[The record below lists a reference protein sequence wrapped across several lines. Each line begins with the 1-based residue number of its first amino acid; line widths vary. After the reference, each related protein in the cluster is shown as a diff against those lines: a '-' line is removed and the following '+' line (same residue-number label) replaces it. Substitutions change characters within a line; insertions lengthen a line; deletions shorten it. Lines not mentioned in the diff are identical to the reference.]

1 MTSRL
6 KMALDAGAATLPE
19 GRIAVFRP
27 GASEGWL
34 PEGAEVITGFYPDHA
49 AWTARGFDVAHS
61 PEGTYAGAVLF
72 VPRAKALARDLLAQ
86 AAALGGP
93 VVVDGA
99 KTDGVESLWKAA
111 RKQGEASDAF
121 SKAHGKVFTVTGGD
135 FSAWRLAEGSK
146 AEGGWMTGPG
156 VFSADG
162 PDAGSVLLAEALP
175 AQIKGRVADLG
186 AGWGYLS
193 AAVLK
198 REGVTGVELVEAEWA
213 ALEAARINVPDPRAT
228 FIWGDAT
235 QPLAE
240 PVDHVVMNPPFH
252 PARTAD
258 PALGAS
264 FIASAAASLKPS
276 GKLWMVANRH
286 LPYEAALAAHF
297 GEVKEIGGD
306 TRFKLFSAAR
316 PARQWRR

>member
-6 KMALDAGAATLPE
+6 KMALEAGAVTLPE

-27 GASEGWL
+27 GACEAWL
-34 PEGAEVITGFYPDHA
+34 PEGAEVITGFYPDFA
-49 AWTARGFDVAHS
+49 AWEARGLPVARA
-61 PEGTYAGAVLF
+61 PEGDYAGAVVC

-93 VVVDGA
+93 VLVDGA

-111 RKQGEASDAF
+111 RKQGEASAAF
-121 SKAHGKVFTVTGGD
+121 SKAHGKVFAVTDGD
-135 FSAWRLAEGSK
+135 FSSWRLPDVSA
-146 AEGGWMTGPG
+146 AEGGWVTAPG

-162 PDAGSVLLAEALP
+162 PDAGSELLAGALP
-175 AQIKGRVADLG
+175 AQMKGRVADLG
-186 AGWGYLS
+186 AGWGFLA

-198 REGVTGVELVEAEWA
+198 REGVTAVELVEAEWA
-213 ALEAARINVPDPRAT
+213 ALEAARVNVTDARARFT
-228 FIWGDAT
+228 WGDAT

-252 PARTAD
+252 PARAAD
-258 PALGAS
+258 PALGTA

-286 LPYEAALAAHF
+286 LPYEAALAGHF
-297 GEVKEIGGD
+297 GEVSEIGGD

-316 PARQWRR
+316 PARQARR